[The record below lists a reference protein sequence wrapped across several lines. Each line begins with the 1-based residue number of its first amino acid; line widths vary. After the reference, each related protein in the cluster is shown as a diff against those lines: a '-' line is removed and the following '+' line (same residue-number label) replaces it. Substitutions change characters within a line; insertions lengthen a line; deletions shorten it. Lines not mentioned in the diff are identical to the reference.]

1 MVHSSVTNWAPFRIS
16 RVAQNT
22 ASAKSVATHFET
34 DSVQNISLKFILI
47 ILSGRDWLTLKISNP
62 KKFSKPKIF
71 SNHKTF

>member
-16 RVAQNT
+16 RMAQNT

-47 ILSGRDWLTLKISNP
+47 ILSGRD
-62 KKFSKPKIF
+62 
-71 SNHKTF
+71 